1 MMKKLVFLLLGLVI
15 FLGLHDSVNAIDSD
29 KATTKRPMTTKEAFE
44 SNGYTSLKKAT
55 REFEKNSNLKVKLPR
70 NIPFKV
76 THKFGKVESDSRLT
90 LHYLGECF
98 KDNVLTVTVS
108 QNKLGKYDGDAY
120 KLKNGTE
127 VLIQED
133 SNPNLHFPTILTFKK
148 DNLYYDF
155 MLLYEEKDLEK
166 QKIIEIVETLN

>member
-1 MMKKLVFLLLGLVI
+1 MMRKLVLLLLGLVI
-15 FLGLHDSVNAIDSD
+15 FFSLHDSVNAINSD
-29 KATTKRPMTTKEAFE
+29 KDSTKKPMTTKEAYE

-55 REFEKNSNLKVKLPR
+55 REFEKNSKLEVKLPQ

-76 THKFGKVESDSRLT
+76 KHKFGKVESDSRLT
-90 LHYLGECF
+90 LQYIGECF

-108 QNKLGKYDGDAY
+108 QNKLGKFNGDVY

-127 VLIQED
+127 VLIQEN
-133 SNPNLHFPTILTFKK
+133 SNPNFHFPTILTFKK

-155 MLLYEEKDLEK
+155 MLLYQDKDLEK